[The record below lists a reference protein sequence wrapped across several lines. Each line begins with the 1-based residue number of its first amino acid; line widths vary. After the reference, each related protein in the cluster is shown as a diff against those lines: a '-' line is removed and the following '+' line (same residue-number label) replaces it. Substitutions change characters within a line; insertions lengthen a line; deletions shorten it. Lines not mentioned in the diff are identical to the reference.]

1 LIRYRS
7 LAYDLESR
15 RFGEVEEVRSS
26 APTVGEYCCER
37 RWLMQTIDLTQV
49 PVVDNHCHSMMRDQA
64 FEDITGWRQSFTEST
79 DPGMPRDHVA
89 STAFYRRLIRTMADF
104 LGCEPEEEAVFAAR
118 TGREGRELTGA
129 LLRAANV
136 DTLLLDTGFP
146 PPEEVFPVPELGG
159 LGGCRAEPMLRL
171 EILMES
177 LLAEHGSLA
186 DVKEALES
194 ALDDLRS
201 QGYVALKSIA
211 AYRTGLDIREW
222 PRKEAEESFHEYRRV
237 AGAGHARLIHKPLLD
252 TLLHVALAQAA
263 RQEVPVQFHVGYG
276 DADTDLLLGNPLYL
290 RQVLQRSD
298 YRGMPVVLLHE
309 CYPYIRQGG
318 YLAAVYENVYLDLS
332 YGIPLLGY
340 GEMLSFTRQALG
352 VAPTSKLM
360 YSSDGIGVPEL
371 HWISAIDGR
380 RAIGEALGELV
391 PQGELDLSDAEA
403 AGESILRAN
412 AMRLYRL

>member
-1 LIRYRS
+1 
-7 LAYDLESR
+7 
-15 RFGEVEEVRSS
+15 
-26 APTVGEYCCER
+26 
-37 RWLMQTIDLTQV
+37 MQTINLTQV
-49 PVVDNHCHSMMRDQA
+49 PVVDNHCHGIMQDQA
-64 FEDITGWRQSFTEST
+64 CDDLAIWRHSFTEST
-79 DPGMPRDHVA
+79 DPGMARDHVA
-89 STAFYRRLIRTMADF
+89 STAFYRRLIRTLADF

-118 TGREGRELTGA
+118 SGRNGRELTGA

-146 PPEEVFPVPELGG
+146 LPEEVFPVPELGEI
-159 LGGCRAEPMLRL
+159 GGCRTEPMLRL

-177 LLAEHGSLA
+177 LLAKHDSLE
-186 DVKEALES
+186 DVKEALDTE
-194 ALDDLRS
+194 LDDVRGR
-201 QGYVALKSIA
+201 GYVALKSIA

-222 PRKEAEESFHEYRRV
+222 PREEAEESFHENRRV
-237 AGAGHARLIHKPLLD
+237 AGAGHARLVHKPLLD
-252 TLLHVALAQAA
+252 TLLHVAFAQAA
-263 RQEVPVQFHVGYG
+263 RQEIPVQFHVGYG

-290 RQVLQRSD
+290 RPVLQRSD

-309 CYPYIRQGG
+309 CYPYTRQGG

-352 VAPTSKLM
+352 VAPSSKLM

-380 RAIGEALGELV
+380 RVIGEALGELV
-391 PQGELDLSDAEA
+391 SQGEQDLSDAGV

-412 AMRLYRL
+412 ATRLYRL

>member
-1 LIRYRS
+1 
-7 LAYDLESR
+7 
-15 RFGEVEEVRSS
+15 
-26 APTVGEYCCER
+26 
-37 RWLMQTIDLTQV
+37 MQTINLTQV
-49 PVVDNHCHSMMRDQA
+49 PVVDNHCHGIMQDQTFDDLA
-64 FEDITGWRQSFTEST
+64 IWRHSFTEST
-79 DPGMPRDHVA
+79 DPGMARDHVA
-89 STAFYRRLIRTMADF
+89 STAFYRRLILTLADF

-118 TGREGRELTGA
+118 SGRNGRELTGA

-136 DTLLLDTGFP
+136 DTFLLDTGLP
-146 PPEEVFPVPELGG
+146 SPEEVFPVPELVEM
-159 LGGCRAEPMLRL
+159 GGCRTEPMLRL

-177 LLAEHGSLA
+177 LLAEHDSLE
-186 DVKEALES
+186 DVKEALATE
-194 ALDDLRS
+194 LDDVPGR
-201 QGYVALKSIA
+201 GYVALKSIA

-222 PRKEAEESFHEYRRV
+222 PREEAEESLHEYRRV
-237 AGAGHARLIHKPLLD
+237 AGAGPARLVHKPLLD
-252 TLLHVALAQAA
+252 TLLHVAFAQAV

-309 CYPYIRQGG
+309 CYPYTRQGG

-352 VAPTSKLM
+352 IAPSSKLM

-391 PQGELDLSDAEA
+391 SQGELDPSDAEA

-412 AMRLYRL
+412 ATRLYRL

>member
-1 LIRYRS
+1 
-7 LAYDLESR
+7 
-15 RFGEVEEVRSS
+15 
-26 APTVGEYCCER
+26 
-37 RWLMQTIDLTQV
+37 MQTIDLTQV
-49 PVVDNHCHSMMRDQA
+49 PVVDNHCHSVMQDQT
-64 FEDITGWRQSFTEST
+64 FDDIAGWRQAFTEST

-89 STAFYRRLIRTMADF
+89 STALYRRLIRTLASF
-104 LGCEPEEEAVFAAR
+104 LGCEPEEEAVFSAR
-118 TGREGRELTGA
+118 TEKEGRELTGA

-146 PPEEVFPVPELGG
+146 PPEAVLQVAELGE

-177 LLAEHGSLA
+177 LLAEKDSLE
-186 DVKEALES
+186 DVKEALAAE
-194 ALDDLRS
+194 LHDVRS
-201 QGYVALKSIA
+201 RGYAALKSIA

-222 PRKEAEESFHEYRRV
+222 PREEAEESFHEYRRA
-237 AGAGHARLIHKPLLD
+237 AGAGSARLVHKPLLD

-290 RQVLQRSD
+290 RPVLQRPD
-298 YRGMPVVLLHE
+298 YRGLPVVLLHE
-309 CYPYIRQGG
+309 CYPYTRQGG

-332 YGIPLLGY
+332 YGIPPLGY

-352 VAPTSKLM
+352 VAPTSKLV

-380 RAIGEALGELV
+380 RAIGQALGEMV
-391 PQGELDLSDAEA
+391 AHGELSLPEATA
-403 AGESILRAN
+403 AGESILRDN
-412 AMRLYRL
+412 ATRLYRL